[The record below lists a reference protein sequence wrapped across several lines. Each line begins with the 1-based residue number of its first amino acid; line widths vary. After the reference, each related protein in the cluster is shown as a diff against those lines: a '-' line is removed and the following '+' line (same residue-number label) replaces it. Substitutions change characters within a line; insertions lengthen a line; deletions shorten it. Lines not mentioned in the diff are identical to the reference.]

1 MTSARE
7 LLEPLR
13 ILIESQQ
20 SRISALEAINTAQA
34 KEIDDLC
41 DHVFELQQMLSRAV
55 EA

>member
-1 MTSARE
+1 MTSSRD

-20 SRISALEAINTAQA
+20 SRISALEAVNTAQS

-41 DHVFELQQMLSRAV
+41 DSIFELREMLERAV